1 MKESSSDLNI
11 IFGLQFQKIFLRFQ
25 GCPTIDQTFHVNAAS
40 LRITRLGSSNDFFN
54 FNKTLFMISDA
65 HRETVKNDLHYLKVD
80 GKSIHKMSVICKWT
94 SKTIPISHSHKNM
107 INLLETCNQSNS
119 FKCSNTSSEC

>member
-54 FNKTLFMISDA
+54 FNKTLFTISDA
-65 HRETVKNDLHYLKVD
+65 YAKLLRNSRLLATKRVRRCLEHFLSRIL
-80 GKSIHKMSVICKWT
+80 T
-94 SKTIPISHSHKNM
+94 ST
-107 INLLETCNQSNS
+107 
-119 FKCSNTSSEC
+119 

>member
-1 MKESSSDLNI
+1 MKEISSDLNI
-11 IFGLQFQKIFLRFQ
+11 IFGLQFQQIFLRFQ

-65 HRETVKNDLHYLKVD
+65 HLSKNDLRCF
-80 GKSIHKMSVICKWT
+80 GKSIHSGGHFKYGFKW
-94 SKTIPISHSHKNM
+94 
-107 INLLETCNQSNS
+107 S
-119 FKCSNTSSEC
+119 F

>member
-54 FNKTLFMISDA
+54 FNKILFMISDA
-65 HRETVKNDLHYLKVD
+65 HLVKNDLHCLKVD
-80 GKSIHKMSVICKWT
+80 GKSIHKMSAICKWA
-94 SKTIPISHSHKNM
+94 SETIPISHSHKNM
-107 INLLETCNQSNS
+107 INLFESCDQSNS
-119 FKCSNTSSEC
+119 FKCSNTGSEC